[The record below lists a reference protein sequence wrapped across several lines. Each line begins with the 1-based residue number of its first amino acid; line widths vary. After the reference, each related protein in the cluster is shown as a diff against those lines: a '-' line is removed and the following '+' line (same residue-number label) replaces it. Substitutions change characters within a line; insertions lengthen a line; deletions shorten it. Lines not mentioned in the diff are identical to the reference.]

1 MPTIVAN
8 LESNAPIP
16 TWFGVGGRA
25 DLLARPGDERALSD
39 LLIAFAH
46 EPIRVLGDGANLL
59 VHDEGVD
66 GLTIS
71 LGAMNQ
77 VQMLE
82 EDRST
87 AMDAGSMDLPRTRD
101 RSVLVRAQAGANL
114 PKMIVESVRLGIA
127 GLEHLA
133 GIPATVGGA
142 AMMNAGGKFGDIAQ
156 AIDAVHAMTRAG
168 EPLVIPIDQIEYD
181 YRHSGLDHLII
192 TGVDFALTQLP
203 QGEHPALRARL
214 KEVMAYKKGSQPLKE
229 DSAGCVFRNPTLP
242 DGQRVSAGMLI
253 DRAGCKGLSIGRARV
268 SEVHANFFI
277 TEDGAKAKDILDL
290 MLEVSHR
297 VHKAHGVTLEPEI
310 SIWRRWG
317 TPA

>member
-1 MPTIVAN
+1 MPTAVAN

-25 DLLARPGDERALSD
+25 DLLARPASEDDLRE
-39 LLIAFAH
+39 LLIAYAH
-46 EPIRVLGDGANLL
+46 EPIRILGDGANLL

-71 LGAMNQ
+71 LAGMDG
-77 VQMLE
+77 VQMIGE
-82 EDRST
+82 GGEDEPMKARH
-87 AMDAGSMDLPRTRD
+87 AVTRE

-114 PKMIVESVRLGIA
+114 PRMIVESVRMGLA

-133 GIPATVGGA
+133 GIPASVGGA

-156 AIDAVHAMTRAG
+156 AIDAVHAVTRAG
-168 EPLVIPIDQIEYD
+168 EPLIIPIDQIQYD
-181 YRHSGLDHLII
+181 YRYSGLDHLII

-203 QGEHPALRARL
+203 EADRPALRRQL
-214 KEVMAYKKGSQPLKE
+214 KDVMAYKKGSQPLKE
-229 DSAGCVFRNPTLP
+229 DSAGCVFRNPIVN
-242 DGQRVSAGMLI
+242 GQRLSAGMLI
-253 DRAGCKGLSIGRARV
+253 DQAGCKGLTIGQARV
-268 SEVHANFFI
+268 STVHANFFV
-277 TEDGAKAKDILDL
+277 TDEGARAQDILNL

-317 TPA
+317 ATQ